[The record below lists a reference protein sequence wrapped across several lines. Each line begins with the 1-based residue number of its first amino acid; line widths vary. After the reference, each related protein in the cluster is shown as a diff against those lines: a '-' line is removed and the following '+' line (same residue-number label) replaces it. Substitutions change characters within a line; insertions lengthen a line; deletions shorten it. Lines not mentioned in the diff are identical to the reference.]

1 MDAEQK
7 NIKDIASIA
16 NTSKKEVLKYSK
28 LYKRKTIVIKY
39 GGHAMGDKKLSLSFA
54 KDVVILKNLGVNPV
68 IVHGGGPQ
76 IGSMLDKLKIKSS
89 FHNGLRITSKEI
101 IDIVEMVLAGSINK
115 NIVSKINTAGDLAIG
130 LSGKDA
136 NLIIAKKLVSHVKD
150 PSSNIE
156 KVLDIGFVGEP
167 IKVNPS
173 VIHTL
178 SNAGFIPVI
187 SPIGVGL
194 KGETFNINADTAAG
208 AIASALN
215 AERILLLTDVA
226 GVLDKNKK
234 LISNLSKNKI
244 ESMIKNNIIT
254 GGMIP
259 KIRTC
264 LDTLSSGSKA
274 AVIIDGRVPNAILKE
289 ILTDVGYGT
298 MIS

>member
-1 MDAEQK
+1 MDTEQK

-76 IGSMLDKLKIKSS
+76 IGLMLDKLKIKSS
-89 FHNGLRITSKEI
+89 FHNGLRITSKEM

-244 ESMIKNNIIT
+244 EGMIKNNIIT

>member
-16 NTSKKEVLKYSK
+16 NTSKKEILKYSK

-115 NIVSKINTAGDLAIG
+115 NIVSKINTEGDLAIG

-244 ESMIKNNIIT
+244 EGMIKNNIIT

>member
-1 MDAEQK
+1 MDTEQK

-244 ESMIKNNIIT
+244 EGMIKNNIIT

>member
-1 MDAEQK
+1 MDTEQK

-115 NIVSKINTAGDLAIG
+115 NIVSKINTAGDFAIG

-244 ESMIKNNIIT
+244 EGMIKNNIIT

>member
-1 MDAEQK
+1 MDTEQK

-76 IGSMLDKLKIKSS
+76 IGLMLDKLKIKSS

-115 NIVSKINTAGDLAIG
+115 NIVSKINTAGDFAIG

>member
-1 MDAEQK
+1 MDTEQK

-244 ESMIKNNIIT
+244 EAMIKNNIIT

>member
-1 MDAEQK
+1 MDTEQK

-16 NTSKKEVLKYSK
+16 NTSKKEILKYSK

-115 NIVSKINTAGDLAIG
+115 NIVSKINTEGNLAIG

-136 NLIIAKKLVSHVKD
+136 NLIIAKKLVSYVKD

-244 ESMIKNNIIT
+244 EGMIKNNIIT

>member
-1 MDAEQK
+1 MDTEQK

-54 KDVVILKNLGVNPV
+54 KDVVILKKLGVNPV

-115 NIVSKINTAGDLAIG
+115 NIVSKINTEGDLAIG

-244 ESMIKNNIIT
+244 EAMIKNNIIT

>member
-1 MDAEQK
+1 MDTEQK

-16 NTSKKEVLKYSK
+16 NTSKKEILKYSK

-244 ESMIKNNIIT
+244 EAMIKNNIIT

>member
-1 MDAEQK
+1 MDTEQK

-76 IGSMLDKLKIKSS
+76 IGLMLDKLKIKSS

-115 NIVSKINTAGDLAIG
+115 NIVSKINTEGDLAIG

-244 ESMIKNNIIT
+244 EAMIKNNIIT

>member
-1 MDAEQK
+1 MDTEQK

-76 IGSMLDKLKIKSS
+76 IGLMLDKLKIKSS

-115 NIVSKINTAGDLAIG
+115 NIVSKINTEGDLAIG

>member
-1 MDAEQK
+1 MNAEQK

-89 FHNGLRITSKEI
+89 FHNGLRITSKEM

>member
-1 MDAEQK
+1 MDTEQK

-115 NIVSKINTAGDLAIG
+115 NIVSKINTEGDLAIG

-244 ESMIKNNIIT
+244 EGMIKNNIIT

>member
-1 MDAEQK
+1 MDTEQK

-115 NIVSKINTAGDLAIG
+115 NIVSKINTEGDLAIG

>member
-1 MDAEQK
+1 MDTEQK

-76 IGSMLDKLKIKSS
+76 IGLMLDKLKIKSS
-89 FHNGLRITSKEI
+89 FHNGLRITSKEM

-115 NIVSKINTAGDLAIG
+115 NIVSKINTEGDLAIG

>member
-1 MDAEQK
+1 MDTEQK

-115 NIVSKINTAGDLAIG
+115 NIVSKINTEGDLAIG

-244 ESMIKNNIIT
+244 EGMIKNNIIT

-298 MIS
+298 MIN

>member
-1 MDAEQK
+1 MDTEQK

-76 IGSMLDKLKIKSS
+76 IGLMLDKLKIKSS

-115 NIVSKINTAGDLAIG
+115 NIVSKINTEGDLAIG

-244 ESMIKNNIIT
+244 EGMIKNNIIT

>member
-1 MDAEQK
+1 M
-7 NIKDIASIA
+7 
-16 NTSKKEVLKYSK
+16 
-28 LYKRKTIVIKY
+28 
-39 GGHAMGDKKLSLSFA
+39 
-54 KDVVILKNLGVNPV
+54 LGN
-68 IVHGGGPQ
+68 Q
-76 IGSMLDKLKIKSS
+76 
-89 FHNGLRITSKEI
+89 
-101 IDIVEMVLAGSINK
+101 
-115 NIVSKINTAGDLAIG
+115 
-130 LSGKDA
+130 
-136 NLIIAKKLVSHVKD
+136 
-150 PSSNIE
+150 
-156 KVLDIGFVGEP
+156 
-167 IKVNPS
+167 VNPS

-244 ESMIKNNIIT
+244 EGMIKNNIIT

>member
-1 MDAEQK
+1 MDTEQK

-39 GGHAMGDKKLSLSFA
+39 GGHAMGDKKLSLGFA

>member
-1 MDAEQK
+1 MDTEQK

-76 IGSMLDKLKIKSS
+76 IGLMLDKLKIKSS

-244 ESMIKNNIIT
+244 EGMIKNNIIT

>member
-1 MDAEQK
+1 MDTEQK

-16 NTSKKEVLKYSK
+16 NTSKKEILKYSK

-76 IGSMLDKLKIKSS
+76 IGLMLDKLKIKSS

-244 ESMIKNNIIT
+244 EAMIKNNIIT